1 MAIVATAT
9 MLVPWRYLLERRAA
23 RAAGGVAAVGLFA
36 VIAAGGHAVSGQAIG
51 IAYTATVVHL
61 AAMATWV
68 GGLCLLA
75 VVVPRTEVM
84 ATAIRFSPI
93 ALGSVVALS
102 VTGAVNGWR
111 QVGTLDGV
119 TGSSYGRWLVVKL
132 VVVASVVAV
141 AVVSRWLLHATP
153 TDTEQ
158 RSLAVGTLSAARVD
172 TTTEPALRRTV
183 LIEAVGIAVVL
194 AATAGLTGATPP
206 RETASAA
213 GIDVTVTV
221 TEQDHIAQIDLL
233 PAVTGG
239 TTMHVTI
246 TSPRGSLEQADEIT
260 VTTTL
265 PAQQIGP
272 IDIVTFSAG
281 PNHVTTNEADFPI
294 PGDWTITV
302 TARYG
307 EFDQLVFATDVAIT
321 VP

>member
-1 MAIVATAT
+1 M
-9 MLVPWRYLLERRAA
+9 
-23 RAAGGVAAVGLFA
+23 
-36 VIAAGGHAVSGQAIG
+36 IAAGGHAVSGQAIG